1 MKWRLVIT
9 YCAIAAFLS
18 GCSFLLPS
26 KKVERNDHWQTF
38 NSIQSVYDE
47 VSPNKTTLPELNHM
61 GFDPYVA
68 NNVKIENYLDIR
80 RRFDPLS
87 TGKNIPEPVG
97 ECLSLFKRCQAYVV
111 DVDYEYEDRIGNA
124 LLDLT
129 GFRRE
134 VLKEGW
140 RFQAVFIIKDQLV
153 VYKLWSGEPKRKAY
167 IDEIR
172 PLGPLQSLDDLI
184 TGPAISF

>member
-1 MKWRLVIT
+1 MWRRIMV
-9 YCAIAAFLS
+9 AFIATAFLS

-26 KKVERNDHWQTF
+26 KKIEHNDHWGSF
-38 NSIQSVYDE
+38 DNIQSVYE
-47 VSPNKTTLPELNHM
+47 KVSPNQTTLDELKKM

-80 RRFDPLS
+80 SRFDPLS
-87 TGKNIPEPVG
+87 TGKNIPEVVA
-97 ECLSLFKRCQAYVV
+97 ECLSMFKRCQAYVV
-111 DVDYEYEDRIGNA
+111 NVDYDYEKRIGNA

-129 GFRRE
+129 GFRKE
-134 VLKEGW
+134 TMKEGW
-140 RFQAVFIIKDQLV
+140 GFQAIFIMQDQLI